1 MLTLAEGFLERGI
14 EVDIVLTTT
23 DGELVNEVP
32 NRARLIDLD
41 ASRILM
47 SLPGLVRYLRDR
59 QPPVLLSAMKTTNC
73 VALWARMLS
82 RVPTRVVISEHNAP
96 SSLTRDRSFRDQ
108 VLMYSMRLTYPS
120 SDGTI
125 SVSEG
130 VAEQLYEA
138 VGKPPEEVDVVY
150 NPVVNKNFEERSTEP
165 VRHPWFRTKGI
176 PVIVGVGS
184 LTEQKDFSTLLRAF
198 AEVRDNRPVYL
209 AIFGEGNERSNL
221 EKEAEHLDVK
231 EYLWMPGFVSNPLKY
246 MSKAS
251 VFTLSSRWEGLGN
264 VLVEAMACGTPVVAT
279 NCRSGPAEIL
289 NDGEYGRLVPVGD
302 PQALAEGI
310 MEALEGNVQAAPCSA
325 LDRFRRDTV
334 VDQYLEILSRVA

>member
-32 NRARLIDLD
+32 NGAQLIDLE
-41 ASRILM
+41 ASRILA

-59 QPPVLLSAMKTTNC
+59 QPAVLLSAMRTTNC

-82 RVPTRVVISEHNAP
+82 RAPTRVVISEHNAP
-96 SSLTRDRSFRDQ
+96 SLLTHDLSFQDK
-108 VLMYSMRLTYPS
+108 VLLYSMSLTYPF
-120 SDGTI
+120 SDCTI

-130 VAEQLYEA
+130 VEEQLYEA
-138 VGKPPEEVDVVY
+138 VGEPPEKVDVVY
-150 NPVVNKNFEERSTEP
+150 NPVVDKHFEERSTQH
-165 VRHPWFRTKGI
+165 VRHPWFKNKNI

-184 LTEQKDFSTLLRAF
+184 LTEQKGFSTLIRAF
-198 AEVRDNRPVYL
+198 SEVRNNRLAYL
-209 AIFGEGNERSNL
+209 AILGEGNERYKL
-221 EKEAEHLDVK
+221 EKQAERLDLRD
-231 EYLWMPGFVSNPLKY
+231 YIWMPGFVSNPLKY
-246 MSKAS
+246 MAKAS
-251 VFTLSSRWEGLGN
+251 VFALSSRWEGLGN

-279 NCRSGPAEIL
+279 DCRSGPAEIL

-325 LDRFRRDTV
+325 LDRFRRETV